1 MRFEFARFASPG
13 ILSPMNATTQNSAN
27 PLISKIQQLFS
38 RDLAQENDY
47 LRQENRILR
56 SKLGAQVSLT
66 EADRRVLVKYG
77 LRIKDRLAEV
87 ISIAQPETLLA
98 WNRRQ
103 KQKKWTFHNHSAMAG
118 RPRKAADT
126 EVLIVRLA
134 EEHKG
139 WGYKR
144 ISGELKKLGHRA

>member
-56 SKLGAQVSLT
+56 SKLGARVSLT

-77 LRIKDRLAEV
+77 LRIKDRRG
-87 ISIAQPETLLA
+87 I
-98 WNRRQ
+98 
-103 KQKKWTFHNHSAMAG
+103 
-118 RPRKAADT
+118 
-126 EVLIVRLA
+126 VL
-134 EEHKG
+134 
-139 WGYKR
+139 
-144 ISGELKKLGHRA
+144 